1 MASLDEL
8 EGPSPIQDFISQVI
22 QTVNPKKEFNAP
34 TVSAPNVSS
43 PTVNPGGPT
52 VDPNAPT
59 VDPNAPTVDPNA
71 PAAPDPNAPAAPA
84 PNASSPDANSPSST
98 NSTGGPDSRAD
109 ADARAK
115 DPSTRN
121 KLIAAGVAAA
131 AIAAIISAALAS
143 FVASAGAEIKFN
155 RIVSE
160 PNSTLPMP
168 RFFRGTPTKV
178 DVTWSVRKVKPGGIA
193 SAVKVLKTDQI
204 EWHDS
209 TIDTLDG
216 KDISPTKIKDE
227 KKEFV
232 VESGKSDSSTIDL
245 TDKGY
250 GVIKTNFDAH
260 LTQAVKDAGEGAG
273 DVLGSVLEGVTG
285 IGLGGFVM
293 IILAIVFLV
302 LVGPLLLQL
311 IGSMMTK
318 KSNTGST
325 TN

>member
-1 MASLDEL
+1 M
-8 EGPSPIQDFISQVI
+8 
-22 QTVNPKKEFNAP
+22 
-34 TVSAPNVSS
+34 
-43 PTVNPGGPT
+43 
-52 VDPNAPT
+52 
-59 VDPNAPTVDPNA
+59 
-71 PAAPDPNAPAAPA
+71 
-84 PNASSPDANSPSST
+84 
-98 NSTGGPDSRAD
+98 
-109 ADARAK
+109 

-131 AIAAIISAALAS
+131 AIAAILAAALAS

-160 PNSTLPMP
+160 PNSTLPLP
-168 RFFRGTPTKV
+168 GFLRGTPTKV

-193 SAVKVLKTDQI
+193 SAVKLLKTDSV

-216 KDISPTKIKDE
+216 KDITPTKVKDE

-260 LTQAVKDAGEGAG
+260 VTQAVKDAGEGAG
-273 DVLGSVLEGVTG
+273 DVIGSVLDGLTG
-285 IGLGGFVM
+285 IGIGGFVM
-293 IILAIVFLV
+293 IILAIVFFV
-302 LVGPLLLQL
+302 LVGPIILQL
-311 IGSMMTK
+311 IGSMFT
-318 KSNTGST
+318 KSNTGSK